1 MRTCCTRS
9 KSLTVMALAL
19 PPLTETVAVQ
29 TESQATERVQVDGE
43 GACSLMS
50 SAFVALETIGTGS
63 RRPFPVKATTG
74 SAGLRSVKT
83 AYPCDSPAN
92 RHGPGTSADDS

>member
-29 TESQATERVQVDGE
+29 PESQATERVKVDGE

-50 SAFVALETIGTGS
+50 SDFVVLETICTGS
-63 RRPFPVKATTG
+63 RRPFPVEATTG

-83 AYPCDSPAN
+83 AYPCDKPAH
-92 RHGPGTSADDS
+92 RPGPGARAE